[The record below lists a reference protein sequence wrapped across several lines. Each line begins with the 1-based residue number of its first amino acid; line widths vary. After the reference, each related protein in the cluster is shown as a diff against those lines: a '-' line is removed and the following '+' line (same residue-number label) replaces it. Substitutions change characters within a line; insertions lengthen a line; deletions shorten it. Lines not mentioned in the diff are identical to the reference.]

1 MKKLIV
7 LLVLLVPMIVL
18 SQGQPKASNK
28 GSKSPGFPASA
39 PSNRSVTPGT
49 LVWSQLPDCASGVI
63 YASQLDVAQGYDLRS
78 GDDFLFTTAP
88 GEITAVKWWIGWY
101 NGTYAAPSSFNIYI
115 YDDASCL
122 PGNIVTSY
130 NILFANANEDAS
142 CNTGGFDTR
151 EYWAILSPSFVPVA
165 NQHYWISFQ
174 PVLPIFPQTGMV
186 GSTSINLCGGAQ
198 QFLAPWVTVD
208 NPATDFSFELYAMQQ
223 EVPVSNWALL
233 AGGVL
238 IAAAIFFRYRR
249 MA

>member
-1 MKKLIV
+1 MKKLI
-7 LLVLLVPMIVL
+7 LLLLLVPVIAW

-28 GSKSPGFPASA
+28 GTKSPGVPASA
-39 PSNRSVTPGT
+39 PSNRSLTPGT

-63 YASQLDVAQGYDLRS
+63 WSSQLDNVQAYDLRAA
-78 GDDFLFTTAP
+78 DDFLFTTAP
-88 GEITAVKWWIGWY
+88 GEITAVKWWIGWF

-115 YDDASCL
+115 YDNASCL
-122 PGNIVTSY
+122 PGTLIATY
-130 NILFANANEDAS
+130 NIPYANANEDGS
-142 CNTGGFDTR
+142 CNTGGFDSR
-151 EYWAILSPSFVPVA
+151 EYWATLSPSFVPVA

-174 PVLPIFPQTGMV
+174 PVLPIFPQTGMIATPSV
-186 GSTSINLCGGAQ
+186 TLCSGAQ
-198 QFLAPWVTVD
+198 QFLAPWGAV
-208 NPATDFSFELYAMQQ
+208 NPAVDFSFELYASNQ